1 MGNYSVIASVSEAIP
16 MKCRLPRR
24 FTPRNDIEE
33 IMAKVRLT
41 ITLDEGLLKRVDRAI
56 DGTKIRNRSHAIES
70 LLKSSLSPTTTKVL
84 ILAGGEGVKFRPL
97 TYELP
102 KALIPIRGRPLLE
115 HTLMSLRHQGFSE
128 AIISLGHFGEKIR
141 EHFGDGKNFGLR
153 ITYLDQARKKQ
164 GTAQPVLEA
173 KSVLGEDGSFL
184 VIYGDVLTKLNFSDI
199 LDYHSSHRGVATMAL
214 ASVEKTS
221 MWGVASI
228 QGNRIVDFVEKPQT
242 KTKSHLIN
250 SGIYVLNP
258 EVFKYIKNDA
268 VRLEK
273 DVFPRLAQ
281 EGKLYAYPFE
291 AEWHDVS
298 TPEVYEKV
306 LKSWKV

>member
-56 DGTKIRNRSHAIES
+56 DGTKIRNRSPAIES

-84 ILAGGEGVKFRPL
+84 ILAVGEGVKFRPL

-128 AIISLGHFGEKIR
+128 IVISLGHFGEKIR

-153 ITYLDQARKKQ
+153 ISYLDQARKKQ

-173 KSVLGEDGSFL
+173 KSILGDDGSFL

-214 ASVEKTS
+214 ASVEKTIPIIS
-221 MWGVASI
+221 DEIYDEMSYREHVSPCALSSDVKFI
-228 QGNRIVDFVEKPQT
+228 Q
-242 KTKSHLIN
+242 
-250 SGIYVLNP
+250 LNGMSKGYLATGWRMGYMSVS
-258 EVFKYIKNDA
+258 EG
-268 VRLEK
+268 LEE
-273 DVFPRLAQ
+273 L
-281 EGKLYAYPFE
+281 
-291 AEWHDVS
+291 
-298 TPEVYEKV
+298 
-306 LKSWKV
+306 